1 MQKNKTPRH
10 CDRSASGGASCCG
23 KHHTKVAS
31 ETQPPKLHPMGRTAL
46 DRLRYELMERGN
58 EDLTTKSAIDACAFL
73 LRNF

>member
-1 MQKNKTPRH
+1 
-10 CDRSASGGASCCG
+10 
-23 KHHTKVAS
+23 
-31 ETQPPKLHPMGRTAL
+31 MGRTAL